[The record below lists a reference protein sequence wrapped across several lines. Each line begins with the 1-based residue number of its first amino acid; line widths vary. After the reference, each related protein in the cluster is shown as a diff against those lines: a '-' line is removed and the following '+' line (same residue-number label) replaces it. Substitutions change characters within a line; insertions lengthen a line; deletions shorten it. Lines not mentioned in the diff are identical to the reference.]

1 MHGVQVSRMFAW
13 VLKLCL
19 FVRVCIACVGMW
31 LFVQDLAS
39 RPSSQ
44 MSHTPSSGYGSARST
59 NRTISEV
66 VSANDS
72 QTATPHGP
80 QGRSR
85 NSLLNSLHKPKAAD
99 AGLRFRSLRVPRAVP
114 SSSPGGNDSA
124 EFACQPS
131 ENAETITLPLHTVT
145 SHEENLQHEQQ
156 LSIPVPA
163 PRFHTLKRH
172 AYQNMPA
179 PLKNSQSQNQEH
191 QDNQNQFMQV
201 MMAPKGVHFWGA
213 WLFFLIIYL
222 HLSGHEYVKFHFFL
236 FRRLNSVHASY
247 VDSAGAGRHIFC
259 RRCSLY

>member
-1 MHGVQVSRMFAW
+1 
-13 VLKLCL
+13 
-19 FVRVCIACVGMW
+19 MW
-31 LFVQDLAS
+31 LFVQDFAS

-72 QTATPHGP
+72 LSATPHGP
-80 QGRSR
+80 QGRGR

-114 SSSPGGNDSA
+114 SSAPGGNNST

-131 ENAETITLPLHTVT
+131 ENAETITLPLHAVT
-145 SHEENLQHEQQ
+145 SHEENLQHEQQQ

-179 PLKNSQSQNQEH
+179 PLKNSQVQTSQEH
-191 QDNQNQFMQV
+191 QDNADQFMQV
-201 MMAPKGVHFWGA
+201 MMALKGVHF
-213 WLFFLIIYL
+213 
-222 HLSGHEYVKFHFFL
+222 
-236 FRRLNSVHASY
+236 
-247 VDSAGAGRHIFC
+247 
-259 RRCSLY
+259 

>member
-1 MHGVQVSRMFAW
+1 MDLKKECMFRIENKTLNVRCFGVSHVCLN
-13 VLKLCL
+13 LKYCL
-19 FVRVCIACVGMW
+19 FVCLCITCVRIW
-31 LFVQDLAS
+31 LFVQDFAS

-59 NRTISEV
+59 NRTTISEM
-66 VSANDS
+66 VSANDR
-72 QTATPHGP
+72 QTTTSYGQ

-114 SSSPGGNDSA
+114 SSVSGGNDSA

-131 ENAETITLPLHTVT
+131 ENKEIITLPLHTVAT
-145 SHEENLQHEQQ
+145 HEGNLQLQHEQQ

-172 AYQNMPA
+172 AYQNIPA
-179 PLKNSQSQNQEH
+179 PLKNTQMKNQEH

-201 MMAPKGVHFWGA
+201 TLASIHVPFCGA
-213 WLFFLIIYL
+213 
-222 HLSGHEYVKFHFFL
+222 
-236 FRRLNSVHASY
+236 
-247 VDSAGAGRHIFC
+247 
-259 RRCSLY
+259 

>member
-1 MHGVQVSRMFAW
+1 MHRGVLHVCLIF
-13 VLKLCL
+13 KYFFL
-19 FVRVCIACVGMW
+19 FVCLCIACVGIW
-31 LFVQDLAS
+31 LFVQDFAS

-59 NRTISEV
+59 SRTISEV
-66 VSANDS
+66 VSANDRL
-72 QTATPHGP
+72 TATPHGQ

-114 SSSPGGNDSA
+114 SSTPVGNDSA

-131 ENAETITLPLHTVT
+131 ENAEIITLPLHT
-145 SHEENLQHEQQ
+145 SDEENLQLQHEQQ

-172 AYQNMPA
+172 AYQNIPV
-179 PLKNSQSQNQEH
+179 PLKNTQAQNQEH

-201 MMAPKGVHFWGA
+201 NV
-213 WLFFLIIYL
+213 
-222 HLSGHEYVKFHFFL
+222 
-236 FRRLNSVHASY
+236 
-247 VDSAGAGRHIFC
+247 SAE
-259 RRCSLY
+259 RCPVLGC